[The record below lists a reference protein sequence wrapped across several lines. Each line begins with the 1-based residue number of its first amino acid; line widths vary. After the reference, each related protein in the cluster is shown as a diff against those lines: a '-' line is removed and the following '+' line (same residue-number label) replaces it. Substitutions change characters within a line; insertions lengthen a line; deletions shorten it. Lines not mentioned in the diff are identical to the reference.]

1 MAYANAVGIRH
12 EATNLLGAP
21 FVHQLISDPSNQA
34 GLALR
39 HFPGGASALI
49 TSRLRLLRRI
59 ASLKPIALYLPANG
73 AAVNPNSFGYLSL
86 ADASL
91 KISKNLVSLGLGQ
104 LSVPHAL
111 LHFGR

>member
-21 FVHQLISDPSNQA
+21 FVHQLISDPSHQT
-34 GLALR
+34 GQALR
-39 HFPGGASALI
+39 HFPGAASALI
-49 TSRLRLLRRI
+49 TSRLRMIRRI
-59 ASLKPIALYLPANG
+59 ASRKPIALYLPANG
-73 AAVNPNSFGYLSL
+73 AAVNPNRLGYLSL
-86 ADASL
+86 ADARL

-104 LSVPHAL
+104 LSVSHAL